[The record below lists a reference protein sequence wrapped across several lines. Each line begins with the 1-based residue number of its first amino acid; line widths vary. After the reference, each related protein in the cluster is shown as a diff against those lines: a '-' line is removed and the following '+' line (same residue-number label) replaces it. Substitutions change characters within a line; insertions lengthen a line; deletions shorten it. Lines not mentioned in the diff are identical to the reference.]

1 MIRRFA
7 AVLAAMPFAALLVAP
22 TCTEAQALG
31 ALHGLSLAGGVDGRS
46 LAGREPGVSALVG
59 YDVTRGGRAL
69 QARLTGTFFH
79 RSTDHAATRFGGIGL
94 DVKLARR
101 VGTTR
106 PYLLAG
112 AGAYRLREE
121 RPVALPVTGVSIAPL
136 DPRALR
142 LLDDRTSV
150 ALTAGGGLLVPFGP
164 LAGFAEAR
172 YTAFPTARLHGG
184 YLPVI
189 LGVRF

>member
-1 MIRRFA
+1 MITRA
-7 AVLAAMPFAALLVAP
+7 SALLTAVPIAALLAAP
-22 TCTEAQALG
+22 TRTEAQALG
-31 ALHGLSLAGGVDGRS
+31 ALHGLSLAAGVDGRG

-69 QARLTGTFFH
+69 QARLTGTVFH
-79 RSTDHAATRFGGIGL
+79 RSTEDATTRFGGIGL

-101 VGTTR
+101 VGTAR
-106 PYLLAG
+106 PYLLGG

-136 DPRALR
+136 SPDALR
-142 LLDDRTSV
+142 RLDDRTSV
-150 ALTAGGGLLVPFGP
+150 ALTAGGGLMVPFGP

-172 YTAFPTARLHGG
+172 YTAFPAARLHGA
-184 YLPVI
+184 YVPVI